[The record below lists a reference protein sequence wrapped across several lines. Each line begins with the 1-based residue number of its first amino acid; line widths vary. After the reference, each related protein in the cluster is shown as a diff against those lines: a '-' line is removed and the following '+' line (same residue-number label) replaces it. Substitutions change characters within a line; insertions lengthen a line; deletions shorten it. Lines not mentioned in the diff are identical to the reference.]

1 MYSSD
6 VITTPKNLF
15 MRWEYLVIKILIFG
29 MIAIALDKPVG
40 TLSGQII
47 MAEKNFN
54 MYTYD
59 VRKNRVY
66 ALVTGPREGP
76 ILERGVWINDDGSF
90 QIENLPQ
97 GEYQLKVRAPGFAT
111 ELVDSIFVEEG
122 QVNRIPHK
130 IAMHFI
136 DPSVEIGSNVRV
148 FTTAETPRFW
158 IRAEGAKEAKVKVYR
173 KDIFE
178 VFKSKSFTDLGLD
191 LGNDL
196 SLYKY
201 SRKSSENPFKGDTPI
216 FETTRTLNQGESD
229 STYANFQLDKVKA
242 GDYFAVAEVTDARGE
257 KKSSDLTW
265 FSVTDLG
272 LIVKHAPEQSLV
284 RAIDLI
290 TMKPVEGVTVQ
301 FVERVGNEILLKDA
315 VGSKTGA
322 DGFATIKLPDKQA
335 QKSSYD
341 MVVLGKLGDLRAYG
355 GSNYW
360 RSDSDKYRV
369 YFYTDRPVYRL
380 GQTVSFKGIAR
391 RVEQN
396 GFKNIGTNVAV
407 SVRVEDPDNSE
418 LWKGTLHTTDHGTF
432 NGAVEIPKEGKT
444 GAYQIQAT
452 FPDGT
457 TDYQSFEVEQYRKP
471 EYQVDVVAMD
481 ARVVAGGKAKFRV
494 KATYY
499 FGAPVTN
506 ARIKYS
512 VYSSEDWGLRYKLE
526 PRPDYYSFFDGW
538 GSEEN
543 YDYSYG
549 GEYLSEGTAQTD
561 ETGEA
566 IIEVETQPVK
576 VDADTRFSY
585 SAMERKYK
593 VEAEVTDISRLAVVN
608 SGYVS
613 VTPGDYAVFV
623 DPKDYVIKVGD
634 SVPVAIRAID
644 YEGKPVA
651 NATLTVNMS
660 RWPWDRVT
668 YSLKPQQI
676 VATADVITDKDG
688 KANALFVVKDQWPTD
703 TFYIS
708 AEGKDKANNKCFSW
722 SSVWVANDSEPY
734 YAQGDGADRALQ
746 VKMDKPVY
754 KPGDTA
760 KIMISAPT
768 NGKEGLEAI
777 VSIEGPCIYKYWT
790 VPMNASA
797 KLVEVPIL
805 KGYEP
810 NVYFNIVLVGKKR
823 QLYQDTK
830 MLKVTPEEHFVA
842 IKIETEKERYKPGET
857 VHYTMTATNKN
868 GTPAPNMELSLGV
881 VDESIYAIRADS
893 TPDIQKFFY
902 TQRPHWVTT
911 VVSFPEEYSGGPDK
925 IEPKLRKDFRDT
937 AIWLPVLKTDANGK
951 ASAALKLP
959 DNLTTWRATVRG
971 VDANC
976 NVGSAVQKIIVTQ
989 DIIVRLA
996 LPRFYSQ
1003 GDEGLIT
1010 AVVHNYSQQT
1020 QNVKL
1025 DLSVSSQFKTNIPLA
1040 QTLTIAQD
1048 KAARFNWPVTI
1059 TGAGEAT
1066 VKIKAVG
1073 QTAGDALER
1082 KLPINP
1088 LGVPA
1093 FSVVS
1098 GVLNEENGSVDIPV
1112 SLPADAQPGTAKY
1125 KLSLSSSSL
1134 GPVIGN
1140 FSSLIDY
1147 PYGCT
1152 EQTMSRFVPSIVA
1165 MTLHKKLGRPLSNE
1179 DMKKFG
1185 EVYKLGMEKLT
1196 NYHHTDGGW
1205 GWWENDD
1212 SNPFLTA
1219 YVLEGFKLLNNCGYK
1234 VDKQLITT
1242 GRKWMQKA
1250 IVDEHKQITDP
1261 KHVESYYNDIAVYT
1275 DISRMM
1281 YSLSLWKDKWDPKVQ
1296 SWLLSKHMQLAP
1308 EPLSY
1313 LILALH
1319 NSGDDATA
1327 KKLYAR
1333 LLALANK
1340 GETTLD
1346 WEHNVDMCKRL
1357 KLSGV
1362 TDYTYRY
1369 DGVGTTA
1376 LAMQAILAIE
1386 PDNRTVIEGIKQWLM
1401 TQRGK
1406 DGWSNTKSTSAVFL
1420 VLLEDELL
1428 AQAEGIDY
1436 TVNVVNPLSGSASP
1450 ANFAFNKTT
1459 LYDKEK
1465 LIEVTPKSGPQ
1476 HQIQTI
1482 TVKKTGPGR
1491 LYYNGL
1497 LTYFRKLK
1505 ANDSLAASGL
1515 PSGLQITRKF
1525 FRLETTAT
1533 TADGTIRFKTV
1544 PITDGQIKAG
1554 ETVLM
1559 KAYVNAPITLPYV
1572 MLDCPLPS
1580 GAEVVKSD
1588 MMDNLK
1594 NENGS
1599 GSGYEGDWGAPW
1611 WTHQDVLDDRIVFFG
1626 SHVSE
1631 GKREFHTL
1639 LRMEIPGTA
1648 QINPIVL
1655 EGMYSKGVRAFSP
1668 LDSVKVVE

>member
-1 MYSSD
+1 MFSND

-15 MRWEYLVIKILIFG
+15 MRWEYIVIKVLIFG
-29 MIAIALDKPVG
+29 LIAIALDRPVG
-40 TLSGQII
+40 TLAGQII
-47 MAEKNFN
+47 ISEPNFN
-54 MYTYD
+54 LYTYD
-59 VRKNRVY
+59 VHKNHVY
-66 ALVTGPREGP
+66 AVVTGPREGP
-76 ILERGVWINDDGSF
+76 SLERGVWIKEDGTF

-111 ELVDSIFVEEG
+111 EYVDSLFVEEG
-122 QVNRIPHK
+122 K
-130 IAMHFI
+130 INYVANTVALHFI
-136 DPSVEIGSNVRV
+136 DPSVEVGSNVRV
-148 FTTAETPRFW
+148 FTTAEQPLFW
-158 IRAEGAKEAKVKVYR
+158 IRATGAKEAKVKVYR

-191 LGNDL
+191 LGTDL

-201 SRKSSENPFKGDTPI
+201 SRKSDANPFAGDKPV
-216 FETTRTLNQGESD
+216 FESTRSLVAGDQDTAYLD
-229 STYANFQLDKVKA
+229 FKMDKVPA
-242 GDYFAVAEVTDARGE
+242 GDYFAVAEVVDARGE

-272 LIVKHAPEQSLV
+272 LIVKHAPDQSLV
-284 RAIDLI
+284 RAINLL

-301 FVERVGNEILLKDA
+301 FVERNGNVIELKDA
-315 VGSKTGA
+315 VGAKTGP
-322 DGFATIKLPDKQA
+322 DGFATIKLPAKQA
-335 QKSSYD
+335 EKSSYD

-380 GQTVSFKGIAR
+380 GQTVCYKGIAR
-391 RVEQN
+391 KVEQK
-396 GFKNIGTNVAV
+396 GFKNIGSKVKVAV
-407 SVRVEDPDNSE
+407 KVEDPDNSQI
-418 LWKGTLHTTDHGTF
+418 WQGTLTTTEHGSF
-432 NGAVEIPKEGKT
+432 NGAVEIPKDGKT

-471 EYQVDVVAMD
+471 EYQVDVVAMEP
-481 ARVVAGGKAKFRV
+481 RVVAGGKAKFRI
-494 KATYY
+494 KANYY
-499 FGAPVTN
+499 FGAPVSN

-538 GSEEN
+538 GSEDN

-566 IIEVETQPVK
+566 IIEVDTQEVKLDPETP
-576 VDADTRFSY
+576 FSY
-585 SAMERKYK
+585 STMERKYK
-593 VEAEVTDISRLAVVN
+593 VEAEVTDISRLSVVN

-613 VTPGDYAVFV
+613 VTPGDYALFV
-623 DPKDYVIKVGD
+623 EPKDYVVKVGAAI
-634 SVPVAIRAID
+634 PVSIRAVD

-651 NATLTVNMS
+651 NAKLKLSAS
-660 RWPWDRVT
+660 RWPWDNVSYT
-668 YSLKPQQI
+668 QKPQQVLI
-676 VATADVITDKDG
+676 TSDVVTDKDG
-688 KANALFVVKDQWPTD
+688 KSEASIQVGDSWPTD
-703 TFYIS
+703 TIYIS
-708 AEGKDKANNKCFSW
+708 AEGTDNAAHKVMNFST
-722 SSVWVANDSEPY
+722 VWVANENEPY
-734 YAQGDGADRALQ
+734 YARGDGSDHALQ
-746 VKMDKPVY
+746 IKMDKPVY
-754 KPGDTA
+754 KPGETA
-760 KIMISAPT
+760 KVMISAPT
-768 NGKEGLEAI
+768 SGKDGMEAL

-797 KLVEVPIL
+797 KLVEVPII

-810 NVYFNIVLVGKKR
+810 NVYLNVVLVTKKR
-823 QLYQDTK
+823 QVYQDTK
-830 MLKVTPEEHFVA
+830 MIKVTPEEHFVA
-842 IKIETEKERYKPGET
+842 MKIETEKERYKPGET
-857 VHYTMTATNKN
+857 VHYKVTATNKD
-868 GTPAPNMELSLGV
+868 GTPAANMELSLGV
-881 VDESIYAIRADS
+881 VDESIYAIRADA
-893 TPDIQKFFY
+893 TPNIQKFFY

-911 VVSFPEEYSGGPDK
+911 VTSFPEEYSGGPDK
-925 IEPKLRKDFRDT
+925 IEPKVRKDFRDT
-937 AIWLPVLKTDANGK
+937 AIWLPTLKTDEKGVAV
-951 ASAALKLP
+951 AELKLP

-971 VDANC
+971 VDLNC
-976 NVGSAVQKIIVTQ
+976 NVGSAVQKITVTQ

-1010 AVVHNYSQQT
+1010 AVVHNYSEQT

-1025 DLSVSSQFKTNIPLA
+1025 NLAISPQFKTNIPLA
-1040 QTLTIAQD
+1040 QTLTIAKD
-1048 KAARFNWPVTI
+1048 KAARFNWPVTVAN
-1059 TGAGEAT
+1059 AGEAT
-1066 VKIKAVG
+1066 VRIKAVG

-1082 KLPINP
+1082 KLSVRP

-1098 GVLNEENGSVDIPV
+1098 GVLTEDSGSVEIPV
-1112 SLPADAQPGTAKY
+1112 ALPADAEPGTAKY
-1125 KLSLSSSSL
+1125 KLSLSGSSL

-1140 FSSLIDY
+1140 FNSLIEY

-1165 MTLHKKLGRPLSNE
+1165 MTLHKKLGRPLSND

-1196 NYHHTDGGW
+1196 GYHHSDGGW
-1205 GWWENDD
+1205 GWWENDE
-1212 SNPFLTA
+1212 SNAFLTA
-1219 YVLEGFKLLNNCGYK
+1219 YVLEGFKMLNNCGYK
-1234 VDKQLITT
+1234 VDKSLTDP
-1242 GRKWMQKA
+1242 GRKWMQKG
-1250 IVDEHKQITDP
+1250 IVTAHKQLIDP
-1261 KHVESYYNDIAVYT
+1261 KHVVYYYSDIAATT
-1275 DISRMM
+1275 DIARMM
-1281 YSLSLWKDKWDPKVQ
+1281 YSLSLWKDKWDPAVE
-1296 SWLLSKHMQLAP
+1296 SWIVSKYMTLAP

-1313 LILALH
+1313 LIIALH
-1319 NSGDDATA
+1319 NNGDDATA
-1327 KKLYAR
+1327 KKLYQR

-1340 GETTLD
+1340 GESTLD
-1346 WEHNVDMCKRL
+1346 WEHNADMCKRL
-1357 KLSGV
+1357 ALSGV
-1362 TDYTYRY
+1362 TDYSYRF

-1376 LAMQAILAIE
+1376 LAMQAVLAIE
-1386 PDNRTVIEGIKQWLM
+1386 PENRTVIENIKQWLM

-1406 DGWSNTKSTSAVFL
+1406 DGWSNTKSTAQVFL

-1428 AQAEGIDY
+1428 SQANGVDF
-1436 TVNVVNPLSGSASP
+1436 TASVNNPLSATTVP
-1450 ANFAFNKTT
+1450 MDFLFNKSN
-1459 LYDKEK
+1459 LYDTEK
-1465 LIEVTPKSGPQ
+1465 LIEVTPKAGTQ
-1476 HQIQTI
+1476 ATI
-1482 TVKKTGPGR
+1482 TLKKTGPGR

-1505 ANDSLAASGL
+1505 PNETLANSGL
-1515 PSGLQITRKF
+1515 PSGLQVTRKF

-1533 TADGTIRFKTV
+1533 TSDGTIKFKTV
-1544 PITDGQIKAG
+1544 PITDGKIKAG
-1554 ETVLM
+1554 ETILM

-1588 MMDNLK
+1588 MQQNLQS
-1594 NENGS
+1594 ENGAN
-1599 GSGYEGDWGAPW
+1599 GGYEGDWGSVW
-1611 WTHQDVLDDRIVFFG
+1611 WQHQDVLDDRIVFFG
-1626 SHVSE
+1626 SYVYE

-1639 LRMEIPGTA
+1639 LRMEIPGTV
-1648 QINPIVL
+1648 QINPILL